1 MIAICAEELFCFA
14 RAYSKFHS
22 SELVCTQTD
31 DQNYNSNKITMKG
44 IYDDSIELS
53 DNLKEQHDGHLA
65 TKTNGIHG
73 SSFTGTLHIQ
83 CNEVYHLEDAFL
95 ELCKVYMA
103 LFLPYRLVPVLPSAA
118 FLR

>member
-1 MIAICAEELFCFA
+1 
-14 RAYSKFHS
+14 
-22 SELVCTQTD
+22 
-31 DQNYNSNKITMKG
+31 MKG

-73 SSFTGTLHIQ
+73 SSFTGALHIQ